1 MGIPGSA
8 TARSLAS
15 LGEFGLIAALA
26 ARFPPAPAATVGIG
40 DDSAVLATPDGNVV
54 AAVDFLIEGRHF
66 MRAWSSGYDAGVKAA
81 ARSLAD
87 IAAMGAVPNALLVAL
102 ALPGSLPADWALDLA
117 SGIAAECGRA
127 GAGVAGGDTAR
138 ADSVIISV
146 TALGSLPAGMP
157 AVCRSG
163 ARPGDIVAVAGP
175 LGHSAAGL
183 ALLAAGLADH
193 PETAAAHAELV
204 AAHLRPAPPYDA
216 GPEAARLGATA
227 MIDTSD
233 GLLADLGHV
242 AEASGVAIDIATAAL
257 DLGEPLAGAAAS
269 LCSQPGSAAA
279 GAVQADTVQADTVQ
293 AHTVQAH
300 TVQAHTVQA
309 DTGPAGLARATA
321 LAWALTGGEDHSLAA
336 TFPASRSLPS
346 RWRVIGSVHAGSGV
360 TVDSAPYEG
369 PGGWE
374 HF

>member
-1 MGIPGSA
+1 MANQGSPHGQ
-8 TARSLAS
+8 SLSS

-66 MRAWSSGYDAGVKAA
+66 RRAWSSGYDAGVKAA

-87 IAAMGAVPNALLVAL
+87 IAAMGAVPTALLVAL
-102 ALPGSLPADWALDLA
+102 AVPDSLPAEWALDLA
-117 SGIAAECGRA
+117 SGIAAECERA
-127 GAGVAGGDTAR
+127 GAGVVGGDTAR
-138 ADSVIISV
+138 ADSVIVSV
-146 TALGSLPAGMP
+146 TALGSLPAGRA

-175 LGHSAAGL
+175 LGRSAAGL
-183 ALLAAGLADH
+183 ALLTAGWPDH
-193 PETAAAHAELV
+193 PGAVPVPGGLV

-216 GPEAARLGATA
+216 GPEAATLGATA

-242 AEASGVAIDIATAAL
+242 AQASGVTIDVTTSAL
-257 DLGEPLAGAAAS
+257 DLGDPLAAAADA
-269 LCSQPGSAAA
+269 LIPRTDRNSAATTNKILSW
-279 GAVQADTVQADTVQ
+279 V
-293 AHTVQAH
+293 
-300 TVQAHTVQA
+300 
-309 DTGPAGLARATA
+309 
-321 LAWALTGGEDHSLAA
+321 LTGGEDHSLAA
-336 TFPASRSLPS
+336 TFPSAVSLAPH
-346 RWRVIGSVHAGSGV
+346 WRVIGTVRAGCGV
-360 TVDSAPYEG
+360 TVDGAPYEAQA
-369 PGGWE
+369 GWA